1 MNILIVEDE
10 PVLRDGLVDLLR
22 GAGHRVDIAADGLTA
37 VKRGLDPDLDLVLL
51 DIMLPKL
58 DGIEVCQRLRR
69 ERPGLPILMLTAKG
83 SEEDKVRGLKVG
95 ADDYVT
101 KPFGAREL
109 LARVEVI
116 ARRVKTAPIE
126 PEIIDIDDCRFD
138 LGRCEAQRGKKT
150 IPLTPRETGILRWLY
165 RHRTRVV
172 SRAELLE
179 QIWGAA
185 PDMETRTVDVTL
197 ANLRHKIERDPAEP
211 RIIVCVKGAGYTWG
225 DKPR

>member
-1 MNILIVEDE
+1 
-10 PVLRDGLVDLLR
+10 
-22 GAGHRVDIAADGLTA
+22 
-37 VKRGLDPDLDLVLL
+37 
-51 DIMLPKL
+51 MLPGI
-58 DGIEVCQRLRR
+58 DGFETCRRLRR
-69 ERPGLPILMLTAKG
+69 LPKVAQMPVIFMTAL
-83 SEEDKVRGLKVG
+83 SDAQDKVRAFAAG

-116 ARRVKTAPIE
+116 ARRVKNVPAD
-126 PEIIDIDDCRFD
+126 PEIVEIDDCRFD

-150 IPLTPRETGILRWLY
+150 ISLTPREAGILRWLY
-165 RHRTRVV
+165 RHRARVV

-197 ANLRHKIERDPAEP
+197 ANLRHKIERDPADP
-211 RIIVCVKGAGYTWG
+211 RIIVCVKGAGYAWG